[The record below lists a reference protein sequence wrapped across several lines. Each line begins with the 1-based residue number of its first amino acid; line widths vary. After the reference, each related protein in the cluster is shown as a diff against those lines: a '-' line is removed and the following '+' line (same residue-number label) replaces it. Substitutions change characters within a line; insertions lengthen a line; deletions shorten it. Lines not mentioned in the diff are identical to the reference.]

1 MWQIDGQNLQPLL
14 FVSLL
19 ILHLAA
25 IVRPKKQL
33 DSEQI
38 M

>member
-14 FVSLL
+14 FVSLF

-25 IVRPKKQL
+25 IVRPKKT
-33 DSEQI
+33 I
-38 M
+38 G